1 VAQRDRRRLVTAT
14 VPDREWTQ
22 AFAVQRLG
30 DDCLLASAS
39 SSSAI
44 VVTGDGDLLA
54 LSEAFPIYS
63 PSAFLGM
70 LEESGTTY

>member
-1 VAQRDRRRLVTAT
+1 L
-14 VPDREWTQ
+14 
-22 AFAVQRLG
+22 
-30 DDCLLASAS
+30 AS

-70 LEESGTTY
+70 IEEPGTTY